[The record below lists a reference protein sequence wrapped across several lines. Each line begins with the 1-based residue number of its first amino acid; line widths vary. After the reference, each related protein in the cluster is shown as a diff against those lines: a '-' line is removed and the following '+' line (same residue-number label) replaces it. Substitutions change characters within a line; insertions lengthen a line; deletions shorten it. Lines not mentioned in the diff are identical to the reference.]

1 MVNLKKLK
9 IDLQVLRAVLAE
21 AESLRILTYI
31 DTETGDVLLERDM
44 FIEELKNQKRFLE
57 VPHTRIFSIDREAIE
72 RWVEDIQ
79 QIAVE
84 NYDSK
89 FAQKVKDKL
98 EQAVKQTACLESVCA
113 SINELQ
119 SEGLDDNYFSAW
131 LDFTEREETNSI
143 KTWLASKGI
152 TLVHQ

>member
-57 VPHTRIFSIDREAIE
+57 VPHTRIFSIDREAI
-72 RWVEDIQ
+72 
-79 QIAVE
+79 
-84 NYDSK
+84 
-89 FAQKVKDKL
+89 
-98 EQAVKQTACLESVCA
+98 
-113 SINELQ
+113 
-119 SEGLDDNYFSAW
+119 
-131 LDFTEREETNSI
+131 
-143 KTWLASKGI
+143 
-152 TLVHQ
+152 